1 MSRKAGTPN
10 KPKVTSHPMGELDT
24 VDEPREV
31 ATKYENPIEG
41 VLLSTNDIVK
51 DYVILENNK
60 WYDLEKQVKGLLDN
74 GAEWVCQG
82 GVSVTNYRGLDG
94 KIVMVYCQALVRK
107 E

>member
-24 VDEPREV
+24 KDEPREV

-41 VLLSTNDIVK
+41 VLLSTNETINGYTIVTCF
-51 DYVILENNK
+51 DSVALIDMVMSWIDGGYQPL
-60 WYDLEKQVKGLLDN
+60 
-74 GAEWVCQG
+74 G
-82 GVSVTNYRGLDG
+82 GVSVTSYRGLDG
-94 KIVMVYCQALVRK
+94 NIVMVYCQAMVRR

>member
-31 ATKYENPIEG
+31 ATQYENPIEG
-41 VLLSTNDIVK
+41 VLLSTNDTI
-51 DYVILENNK
+51 
-60 WYDLEKQVKGLLDN
+60 KGYTVVTCFNSVALIDMVMSWIDGGYQPL
-74 GAEWVCQG
+74 G
-82 GVSVTNYRGLDG
+82 GVSVTNYRADNGS
-94 KIVMVYCQALVRK
+94 ITMVYCQAMVKR